1 MEDYF
6 KYVSKL
12 FDSCSKIE
20 ILTIQIC
27 LTENTADLLGNLI
40 LLRVGQANY
49 DLQLI
54 SLLTIGLELWAATK
68 IAHFAAV
75 LTRYY
80 NRTLVPEHSI
90 WYYIK

>member
-20 ILTIQIC
+20 ILTIKIC

-49 DLQLI
+49 D
-54 SLLTIGLELWAATK
+54 
-68 IAHFAAV
+68 
-75 LTRYY
+75 
-80 NRTLVPEHSI
+80 
-90 WYYIK
+90 